1 MLDSVAFLDN
11 CSDPDFEAAS
21 PKHQLGKEPQFI
33 VAITFLVISSWGVL
47 GDSTGAVR
55 ANILPGLF
63 YCRHHGMI
71 HNRRSGKA
79 SLLLI

>member
-21 PKHQLGKEPQFI
+21 LKDQLGKEPQFI

-47 GDSTGAVR
+47 GDMYVCYSTQVGVVR
-55 ANILPGLF
+55 L
-63 YCRHHGMI
+63 
-71 HNRRSGKA
+71 
-79 SLLLI
+79 